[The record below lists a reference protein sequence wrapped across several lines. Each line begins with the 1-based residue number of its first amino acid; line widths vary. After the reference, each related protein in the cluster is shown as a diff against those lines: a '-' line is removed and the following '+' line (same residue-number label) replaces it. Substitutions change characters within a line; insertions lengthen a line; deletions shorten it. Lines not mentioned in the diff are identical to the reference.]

1 MTSKDRFNSN
11 RKKELAL
18 KEQGARWYT
27 TNGVYVITTRSGEKI
42 SGMTAAWVTRVCE
55 DPVLIS
61 VAIWE
66 KNYTHNLLKQS
77 EVFVVNILREGQT
90 KVAIHFGKQSG
101 RDINKFTGISF
112 QEGKTGAPILDNCL
126 GYLECKVV
134 FSRKLGDHTIFVGKV
149 LEEGIKKGGRALV
162 YKHSDY
168 F

>member
-1 MTSKDRFNSN
+1 LT
-11 RKKELAL
+11 L
-18 KEQGARWYT
+18 KEKGARWYI
-27 TNGVYVITTRSGEKI
+27 TNGVYVITTRLDEKI
-42 SGMTAAWVTRVCE
+42 NGMAAAWVTRVCE

-66 KNYTHNLLKQS
+66 KNYTHNLL
-77 EVFVVNILREGQT
+77 
-90 KVAIHFGKQSG
+90 QSG

-112 QEGKTGAPILDNCL
+112 REGKTGAPILDDCL
-126 GYLECKVV
+126 GYLECEVV

-149 LEEGIKKGGRALV
+149 LEEGIKKGGRALI

>member
-1 MTSKDRFNSN
+1 MT
-11 RKKELAL
+11 L
-18 KEQGARWYT
+18 KEKGPRWYI
-27 TNGVYVITTRSGEKI
+27 TNGVYVITTRLDEKI
-42 SGMTAAWVTRVCE
+42 NGMAAAWVTRVSE

-77 EVFVVNILREGQT
+77 GIFVVNILREDQT

-112 QEGKTGAPILDNCL
+112 REGKTRAPILDDCL
-126 GYLECKVV
+126 GYLECEVV
-134 FSRKLGDHTIFVGKV
+134 FSRKLGDHTIFVGQV
-149 LEEGIKKGGRALV
+149 LQEAIKKGGRALI

-168 F
+168 FK